1 MIKKHFV
8 FSYTNI
14 LIREL
19 EKKNYLSFLRR
30 IFGLIYKLII
40 NIYKRATNKII
51 NLDNKKDNLK
61 LYNLQLS
68 ELFKYFNSDKGSTLK
83 IDNQEKTIKTHN
95 YSIFYEKYLKHFKNK
110 NIKIL
115 ELGSHEGR
123 GLASLYYY
131 FPYSKL
137 YGANINPFQ
146 MRFNSKRMNEIY
158 IDVSS
163 KKILKNFSKY
173 FDKEFDIIIDDASHN
188 LKDILQTLPILF
200 KNLKEGG
207 FYVIEDV
214 NQFDVYKNLNPT
226 NEKLT
231 PIKILKFMKEKTK
244 INSNFISKNEI
255 KYLKEN
261 INDYFFE
268 RGEMVVKGKNIS
280 DIVFLKKNVQ

>member
-1 MIKKHFV
+1 MKKHFV

-14 LIREL
+14 LIREI
-19 EKKNYLSFLRR
+19 EKKKYLSFLRR
-30 IFGLIYKLII
+30 IFGLVYKLII
-40 NIYKRATNKII
+40 NLSKRFTNKIV
-51 NLDNKKDNLK
+51 NLDKKKNSSKYFSLC
-61 LYNLQLS
+61 LS
-68 ELFKYFNSDKGSTLK
+68 KLFKYFNSDKGSTLK
-83 IDNQEKTIKTHN
+83 IDNQEKIIKTHN
-95 YSIFYEKYLKHFKNK
+95 YTIFYEKYFKKLKNQ

-131 FPYSKL
+131 FPNSSL
-137 YGANINPFQ
+137 CGANINPFQ
-146 MRFNSKRMNEIY
+146 MCFYTKRIDEIY

-163 KKILKNFSKY
+163 KKILKNFNRY

-207 FYVIEDV
+207 FYVIEDI
-214 NQFDVYKNLNPT
+214 NQFDVFKNLNPT

-231 PIKILKFMKEKTK
+231 PIKILQFMKENKK
-244 INSNFISKNEI
+244 FNSKFISEEDI

-261 INDYFFE
+261 IEEYFFE
-268 RGEMVVKGKNIS
+268 KGEMVVNGTNIS
-280 DIVFLKKNVQ
+280 DIVFLKKNA